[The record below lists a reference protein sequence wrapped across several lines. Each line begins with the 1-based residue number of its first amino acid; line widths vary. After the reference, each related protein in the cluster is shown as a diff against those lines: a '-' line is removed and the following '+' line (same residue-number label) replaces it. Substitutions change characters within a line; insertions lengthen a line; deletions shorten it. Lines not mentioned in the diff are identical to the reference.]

1 MTVQEPQQKDDA
13 HTELRALRGIVET
26 QKNNLDLVNTQVP
39 DVDLQEQSA
48 HAALEFTR
56 KNFPDFKSLDSE
68 EQTTLFNT
76 AAAMFSIGVRWREGM
91 AAGGH
96 LKIYKKEGAK
106 S

>member
-1 MTVQEPQQKDDA
+1 MKSWIKSEAVKTTIKIWWLPTVL
-13 HTELRALRGIVET
+13 TIL
-26 QKNNLDLVNTQVP
+26 LV
-39 DVDLQEQSA
+39 A
-48 HAALEFTR
+48 
-56 KNFPDFKSLDSE
+56 
-68 EQTTLFNT
+68 QTTLFNT